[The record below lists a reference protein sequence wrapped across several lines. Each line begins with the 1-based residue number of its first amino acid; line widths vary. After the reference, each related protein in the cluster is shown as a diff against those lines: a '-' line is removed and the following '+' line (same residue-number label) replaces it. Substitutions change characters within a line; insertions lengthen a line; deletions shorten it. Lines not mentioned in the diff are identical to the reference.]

1 MALLAMGGAFLS
13 AWVGIRWTPSL
24 LAAGLFALPA
34 IVLFVLALQPPVEI
48 HDLYLA
54 IGKRK
59 IPWIDI
65 ARLDRTNWRVPLAV
79 RLTLREGGSLLL
91 VYPGDFESAVSL
103 TRQLRRYAKNAVI
116 DGVPYVQY
124 WSQFKPASDEIP
136 QPKLLLPEDEREIE
150 RMFQQ
155 LRKVGRLD
163 SHTDLIDSDE
173 E

>member
-1 MALLAMGGAFLS
+1 M
-13 AWVGIRWTPSL
+13 
-24 LAAGLFALPA
+24 
-34 IVLFVLALQPPVEI
+34 
-48 HDLYLA
+48 
-54 IGKRK
+54 
-59 IPWIDI
+59 
-65 ARLDRTNWRVPLAV
+65 
-79 RLTLREGGSLLL
+79 LL